1 MKPESGYSSLRK
13 GRFSYKNHYYHL
25 IFSTKNR
32 KPTFESFG
40 NSRLFINILKEDQAR
55 QQSKTLAFVVMP
67 DHVHWLMIVKKTDL
81 SKTVKRIK
89 SISSRCIAELHW
101 SDGFYDHMIRS
112 DENLRTVARY
122 IVANP
127 VRAGLVSSVRG
138 YSHWDA
144 IWL

>member
-13 GRFSYKNHYYHL
+13 GRFSSENHYYHL

-32 KPTFESFG
+32 KPTFESFDK
-40 NSRLFINILKEDQAR
+40 SRLFINILKEDQTR
-55 QQSKTLAFVVMP
+55 RQSKTLAFVVMP
-67 DHVHWLMIVKKTDL
+67 DHVHWLMVLKKADL

-89 SISSRCIAELHW
+89 SISSRYIAELQW

-127 VRAGLVSSVRG
+127 VRAGLVSSVRD

>member
-1 MKPESGYSSLRK
+1 
-13 GRFSYKNHYYHL
+13 
-25 IFSTKNR
+25 
-32 KPTFESFG
+32 
-40 NSRLFINILKEDQAR
+40 
-55 QQSKTLAFVVMP
+55 MP
-67 DHVHWLMIVKKTDL
+67 DHIHWLMIVKKADL

-89 SISSRCIAELHW
+89 SISSRYTAELQW

-127 VRAGLVSSVRG
+127 VRAGLVRSVGG
-138 YSHWDA
+138 YYWDA

>member
-13 GRFSYKNHYYHL
+13 SRFSSENHYYHL

-32 KPTFESFG
+32 KPTFDSFD

-55 QQSKTLAFVVMP
+55 RQSETLAFVVMP

-89 SISSRCIAELHW
+89 SISSRYIAELQW